1 MQVVVENT
9 VYQVHLAPS
18 VSQETLNGVARALQ
32 TILQDPNVT
41 KVTFDCRHAA
51 AQMYYQHNTKITP
64 ICDLQVSYCCA
75 ASH

>member
-9 VYQVHLAPS
+9 VYQFHLASS
-18 VSQETLNGVARALQ
+18 VTQDHLKGIARVLQ

-51 AQMYYQHNTKITP
+51 AQIQHQDNTN
-64 ICDLQVSYCCA
+64 L
-75 ASH
+75 

>member
-9 VYQVHLAPS
+9 VYQFHLASS
-18 VSQETLNGVARALQ
+18 VTQDHLKGIARVLQ

-51 AQMYYQHNTKITP
+51 ALYNTKITP
-64 ICDLQVSYCCA
+64 ICDLQESYCCA